1 MNPARLRSDDSHARI
16 QEGTAP
22 AERENCEPLTGQAR
36 IPAWLIAISI
46 VACIVAGAG
55 LAAHLIRSGSPLP
68 AESQQLEPTDPLALG
83 KRVYL
88 QSCAACHQPSGL
100 GIPGLFPPLA
110 GSEWVTGSATH
121 GDNHLVQILLHGIQ
135 GPLVVS
141 GKPFN
146 SAMPPWNNLT
156 DEKIAAVLT
165 YIRSD
170 WGNSAPGISPGFVKD
185 LRAQSGQRAIPW
197 SQKELLSMP
206 PQNAP
211 TAPQNAVTAPDAL
224 ASP

>member
-1 MNPARLRSDDSHARI
+1 MNPASSGSDEASACGP
-16 QEGTAP
+16 QGPAP
-22 AERENCEPLTGQAR
+22 AEREHREPQTGQAR
-36 IPAWLIAISI
+36 IPPWLIALSI

-55 LAAHLIRSGSPLP
+55 LAAHLSRPNHLLPSGSL
-68 AESQQLEPTDPLALG
+68 QIEPTDPIALG

-88 QSCAACHQPSGL
+88 QSCAACHQPAGL

-121 GDNHLVQILLHGIQ
+121 GDNHLVHILLHGIQ
-135 GPLVVS
+135 GPLEVS

-156 DEKIAAVLT
+156 DAKIAAVLT
-165 YIRSD
+165 YIRTE
-170 WGNSAPGISPGFVKD
+170 WGNSAPGISPAFVKD
-185 LRAQSGQRAIPW
+185 LREQTGQRPIPW

-206 PQNAP
+206 PQKAP
-211 TAPQNAVTAPDAL
+211 FGVPEAAAAPQATTP
-224 ASP
+224 